1 MTSFKPTVDLGKYK
15 KYTFT
20 LRRGENIRNNVDFKK
35 IPNLPGIYF
44 RYNDNESVPHYIGK
58 AGMTRDGKTTT
69 QGVSGRLT
77 NTRGI
82 SKNMFKTGFTIPS
95 GVKLIS
101 GSKSVSGNGLYQILM
116 NTNNW
121 ESMTWDVYVTHDG
134 SIGDNSVELEETL
147 IRDYENQ
154 FGVIPACN
162 NKK

>member
-1 MTSFKPTVDLGKYK
+1 MTHFNPTVDLGKYK

-20 LRRGENIRNNVDFKK
+20 LKRGDNIKKNIDYRN
-35 IPNLPGIYF
+35 IPNLPGVYV
-44 RYNDNESVPHYIGK
+44 RYNDDNTIPHYIGK
-58 AGMTRDGKTTT
+58 AGMNSNGKITK
-69 QGVSGRLT
+69 QGLSGRLT

-82 SKNMFKTGFTIPS
+82 SKAMLETGFTIPT

-101 GSKSVSGNGLYQILM
+101 GNKSVSGNGLYQILM

-134 SIGDNSVELEETL
+134 SVGDNSVELEETL